1 MGFMSFINNLKHR
14 VELLNIAEKI
24 ILLNVI
30 IFIIPFF
37 IKTFF
42 FLFNIESFDL
52 IYWLKLSPDILTFI
66 FTPWTIITYGF
77 IHGSISH
84 ILWNMILLYFSSRF
98 FLNLFS
104 AEKFLNTYFL
114 GIILGGIIFLFSF
127 SVFPVFKNS
136 YANLIG
142 SSAGVMSVLIFVC
155 TYSPDQEIRIIFFN
169 LKLKYLG
176 IALVLID
183 IIQIPSGN
191 AGGNL
196 AHLGGSLFGFI
207 YANQLKNGNDIG
219 LFFEK
224 FLFSFYKFFKKP
236 VKLKTVHKNKNPNQT
251 SIDKQKRVDDI
262 LDKIS
267 NSGYDSLSKEE
278 KDFLFKIAKD
288 K

>member
-1 MGFMSFINNLKHR
+1 MSFINNLKYR

-42 FLFNIESFDL
+42 FLFNLESFDL

-66 FTPWTIITYGF
+66 FVPWTIITYGF
-77 IHGSISH
+77 IHGGISH

-127 SVFPVFKNS
+127 SIFPVFKNS

-236 VKLKTVHKNKNPNQT
+236 VRLKTVHKNKNLNQT

-267 NSGYDSLSKEE
+267 NSGYDSLTKEE
-278 KDFLFKIAKD
+278 KDFLFKIGKD

>member
-1 MGFMSFINNLKHR
+1 MSFINNLKYR

-42 FLFNIESFDL
+42 FLFNMESFDL

-127 SVFPVFKNS
+127 SIFPVFKNS

-207 YANQLKNGNDIG
+207 YANQLKKGNDIG

-224 FLFSFYKFFKKP
+224 FLFSFYNFFNKP
-236 VKLKTVHKNKNPNQT
+236 VRLKTVHKNKNTNQT

-278 KDFLFKIAKD
+278 KDFLFKIGKD

>member
-1 MGFMSFINNLKHR
+1 MSFINNLKYR

-42 FLFNIESFDL
+42 FLFNMESFDL

-104 AEKFLNTYFL
+104 PQKFLNTYFL

-224 FLFSFYKFFKKP
+224 FLFSFYNFFKKP
-236 VKLKTVHKNKNPNQT
+236 VRLKTVHKNKITNQT

-278 KDFLFKIAKD
+278 KDFLFKIGKD

>member
-1 MGFMSFINNLKHR
+1 MGFMSFINNLKYR

-42 FLFNIESFDL
+42 FLFNLESFDL

-77 IHGSISH
+77 IHGGISH

-127 SVFPVFKNS
+127 SIFPVFKNS

-236 VKLKTVHKNKNPNQT
+236 VRLKTVHKNKNTNQT

-278 KDFLFKIAKD
+278 KDFLFKIGKD

>member
-1 MGFMSFINNLKHR
+1 MSFINNLKYR

-42 FLFNIESFDL
+42 FLFNMESFDL

-127 SVFPVFKNS
+127 SIFPVFKNS

-278 KDFLFKIAKD
+278 KDFLFKIGKE

>member
-1 MGFMSFINNLKHR
+1 MSFINNLKHR

-236 VKLKTVHKNKNPNQT
+236 VRLKTVHKNKNTNQT

>member
-1 MGFMSFINNLKHR
+1 MSFINNLKYR
-14 VELLNIAEKI
+14 FELLNIAEKI

-42 FLFNIESFDL
+42 FLFNIESLDL

-77 IHGSISH
+77 IHGGISH

-104 AEKFLNTYFL
+104 AQKFLNTYFL

-127 SVFPVFKNS
+127 SIFPVFKNS

-236 VKLKTVHKNKNPNQT
+236 VRLKAVHKNKNTNQT

-278 KDFLFKIAKD
+278 KDFLFKIGKD

>member
-1 MGFMSFINNLKHR
+1 MSFINNLKYR
-14 VELLNIAEKI
+14 FELLNIAEKI

-42 FLFNIESFDL
+42 FLFNLESFDL

-77 IHGSISH
+77 IHGGISH

-127 SVFPVFKNS
+127 SIFPVFKNS

-278 KDFLFKIAKD
+278 KDFLFKIGKD

>member
-1 MGFMSFINNLKHR
+1 MSFINNLKYR
-14 VELLNIAEKI
+14 FELLNIAEKI

-42 FLFNIESFDL
+42 FLFNMESFDL

-77 IHGSISH
+77 IHGGISH

-127 SVFPVFKNS
+127 SIFPVFKNS

-236 VKLKTVHKNKNPNQT
+236 VRLKTVHKNKNTNQT

-278 KDFLFKIAKD
+278 KDFLFKIGKD

>member
-1 MGFMSFINNLKHR
+1 MSFINNLKYR
-14 VELLNIAEKI
+14 FELLNIAEKI

-42 FLFNIESFDL
+42 FLFNIESLDL

-77 IHGSISH
+77 IHGGISH

-104 AEKFLNTYFL
+104 AQKFLNTYFL

-127 SVFPVFKNS
+127 SIFPVFKNS

-224 FLFSFYKFFKKP
+224 FLFSFYKFYKKP
-236 VKLKTVHKNKNPNQT
+236 VRLKAVHKNKNTNQT

-278 KDFLFKIAKD
+278 KDFLFKIGKD

>member
-1 MGFMSFINNLKHR
+1 MSFINNLKYR

-42 FLFNIESFDL
+42 FLFNMESFDL

-127 SVFPVFKNS
+127 SIFPVFKNS

-236 VKLKTVHKNKNPNQT
+236 VKLKTVHKNKNPNQN
-251 SIDKQKRVDDI
+251 SIDKQKRVDEI

-278 KDFLFKIAKD
+278 KDFLFKIGKD

>member
-1 MGFMSFINNLKHR
+1 MSFINNLKYR

-42 FLFNIESFDL
+42 FLFNLESFDL

-77 IHGSISH
+77 IHGGISH

-127 SVFPVFKNS
+127 SIFPVFKNS

-236 VKLKTVHKNKNPNQT
+236 VKLKTVHKNKNPNQN

-278 KDFLFKIAKD
+278 KDFLFKIGKD

>member
-1 MGFMSFINNLKHR
+1 MSFINNLKHR

-30 IFIIPFF
+30 IFIILFF

>member
-1 MGFMSFINNLKHR
+1 MSFINNLKYR

-30 IFIIPFF
+30 IFIIPFV

-42 FLFNIESFDL
+42 FLFNMESYDL

-127 SVFPVFKNS
+127 SIFPVFKNS

-207 YANQLKNGNDIG
+207 YANQLKNGNDIA

-236 VKLKTVHKNKNPNQT
+236 VRLKTVHKNKNLNQT

-267 NSGYDSLSKEE
+267 NSGYDSLTKEE
-278 KDFLFKIAKD
+278 KDFLFKIGKD

>member
-1 MGFMSFINNLKHR
+1 MSFINNLKYR

-42 FLFNIESFDL
+42 FLFNIKSLDL

-66 FTPWTIITYGF
+66 FAPWTIITYGF
-77 IHGSISH
+77 IHGGISH

-104 AEKFLNTYFL
+104 AQKFLNTYFL

-236 VKLKTVHKNKNPNQT
+236 VKLKTVHKNKNPNQN

-278 KDFLFKIAKD
+278 KDFLFKIGKD

>member
-1 MGFMSFINNLKHR
+1 MSFINNLKYR

-42 FLFNIESFDL
+42 FLFNMESFDL

-127 SVFPVFKNS
+127 SIFPVFKNS

-176 IALVLID
+176 ITLVLID

-236 VKLKTVHKNKNPNQT
+236 VKLKTVHKNKNPNQN
-251 SIDKQKRVDDI
+251 SIDKQKRVDEI

-278 KDFLFKIAKD
+278 KDFLFKIGKD

>member
-1 MGFMSFINNLKHR
+1 MSFINNLKYR

-30 IFIIPFF
+30 IFIIPFV

-42 FLFNIESFDL
+42 FLFNMESFDL

-77 IHGSISH
+77 IHGGISH

-127 SVFPVFKNS
+127 SIFPVFKNS

-278 KDFLFKIAKD
+278 KDFLFKIGKD

>member
-1 MGFMSFINNLKHR
+1 MSFINNLKYR

-42 FLFNIESFDL
+42 FLFNLESFDL

-77 IHGSISH
+77 IHGGISH

-104 AEKFLNTYFL
+104 AQKFLNTYFL

-127 SVFPVFKNS
+127 SIFPVFKNS

-278 KDFLFKIAKD
+278 KDFLFKIGKD

>member
-1 MGFMSFINNLKHR
+1 MSFINNLKYR

-42 FLFNIESFDL
+42 FLFNLESFDL

-77 IHGSISH
+77 IHGGISH

-127 SVFPVFKNS
+127 SIFPVFKNS

-207 YANQLKNGNDIG
+207 YANQLKKGNDIG

-224 FLFSFYKFFKKP
+224 FLFSFYNFFKKP
-236 VKLKTVHKNKNPNQT
+236 VRLKTVHKNKITNQT

-278 KDFLFKIAKD
+278 KDFLFKIGKE

>member
-1 MGFMSFINNLKHR
+1 MSFINNLKYR
-14 VELLNIAEKI
+14 FELLNIAEKI

-42 FLFNIESFDL
+42 FLFNMESFDL

-77 IHGSISH
+77 IHGGISH
-84 ILWNMILLYFSSRF
+84 ILWNMVLLYFSSRF

-104 AEKFLNTYFL
+104 AQKFLNTYFL

-236 VKLKTVHKNKNPNQT
+236 VRLKTVHKNKNTNQT

-278 KDFLFKIAKD
+278 KDFLFKIGKD

>member
-1 MGFMSFINNLKHR
+1 MSFINNLKYR

-42 FLFNIESFDL
+42 FLFNLESFDL

-77 IHGSISH
+77 IHGGISH

-98 FLNLFS
+98 FLNLFP

-127 SVFPVFKNS
+127 SIFPVFKNS

-236 VKLKTVHKNKNPNQT
+236 VKLKTVHKNKNPNQN

-278 KDFLFKIAKD
+278 KDFLFKIGKD

>member
-1 MGFMSFINNLKHR
+1 MSFINNLKHR

>member
-1 MGFMSFINNLKHR
+1 MSFINNLKYR

-42 FLFNIESFDL
+42 FLFNMESFDL

-104 AEKFLNTYFL
+104 AQKFLNTYFL

-127 SVFPVFKNS
+127 SIFPVFKNS

-236 VKLKTVHKNKNPNQT
+236 VKLKTVHKNKNPNQN

-278 KDFLFKIAKD
+278 KDFLFKIGKE

>member
-1 MGFMSFINNLKHR
+1 MSFINNLKYR

-42 FLFNIESFDL
+42 FLFNMESFDL

-127 SVFPVFKNS
+127 SIFPVFKNS

-236 VKLKTVHKNKNPNQT
+236 VRLKTVHKNKNSNQT

-267 NSGYDSLSKEE
+267 NSGYDSHSKEE
-278 KDFLFKIAKD
+278 KDFLFKIGKD

>member
-1 MGFMSFINNLKHR
+1 MSFINNLKYR

-30 IFIIPFF
+30 IFIIPFV

-42 FLFNIESFDL
+42 FLFNMESYDL

-127 SVFPVFKNS
+127 SIFPVFKNS

-251 SIDKQKRVDDI
+251 SSDKQKRVDDI

-278 KDFLFKIAKD
+278 KDFLFKIGKD

>member
-1 MGFMSFINNLKHR
+1 MSFINNLKYR

-42 FLFNIESFDL
+42 FLFNLESFDL

-77 IHGSISH
+77 IHGGISH

-127 SVFPVFKNS
+127 SIFPVFKNS

-278 KDFLFKIAKD
+278 KDFLFKIGKD

>member
-1 MGFMSFINNLKHR
+1 MSFINNLKYR

-42 FLFNIESFDL
+42 FLFNMESFDL

-77 IHGSISH
+77 IHGGISH

-127 SVFPVFKNS
+127 SIFPVFKNS

-219 LFFEK
+219 LFFEA
-224 FLFSFYKFFKKP
+224 
-236 VKLKTVHKNKNPNQT
+236 VHKNKNTNQT

-278 KDFLFKIAKD
+278 KDFLFKIGKD

>member
-1 MGFMSFINNLKHR
+1 MSFINNLKYR
-14 VELLNIAEKI
+14 FELLNIAEKI

-42 FLFNIESFDL
+42 FLFNLESFDL

-77 IHGSISH
+77 IHGGISH

-104 AEKFLNTYFL
+104 AQKFLNTYFL

-127 SVFPVFKNS
+127 SIFPVFKNS

-207 YANQLKNGNDIG
+207 YANQLKKGNDIG

-224 FLFSFYKFFKKP
+224 FLFSFYNFFKKP
-236 VKLKTVHKNKNPNQT
+236 VRLKTVHKNKITNQT

-278 KDFLFKIAKD
+278 KDFLFKIGKD

>member
-1 MGFMSFINNLKHR
+1 MGFMSFINNLKYR

-42 FLFNIESFDL
+42 FLFNMESFDL

-104 AEKFLNTYFL
+104 PQKFLNTYFL

-207 YANQLKNGNDIG
+207 YANQLKKGNDIG

-224 FLFSFYKFFKKP
+224 FLFSFYNFFKKP
-236 VKLKTVHKNKNPNQT
+236 VRLKTVHKNKITNQT

-278 KDFLFKIAKD
+278 KDFLFKIGKD

>member
-1 MGFMSFINNLKHR
+1 MNFLKNIGYR
-14 VELLNIAEKI
+14 FELLNIAERI

-30 IFIIPFF
+30 IFVIPFF
-37 IKTFF
+37 IKTFL
-42 FLFNIESFDL
+42 FLFNIGFYDFISWF
-52 IYWLKLSPDILTFI
+52 KLSPELFTFI
-66 FTPWTIITYGF
+66 FKPWTIITYGF

-104 AEKFLNTYFL
+104 DQKFLNTYFL
-114 GIILGGIIFLFSF
+114 GIIFGGIIFLFSF

-136 YANLIG
+136 YSNLIG

-155 TYSPDQEIRIIFFN
+155 TYSPNQEIRIIFFN
-169 LKLKYLG
+169 LKLQYLG
-176 IALVLID
+176 IGLVLID

-196 AHLGGSLFGFI
+196 AHLGGALFGFI
-207 YANQLKNGNDIG
+207 YANQLKKGNDIA
-219 LFFEK
+219 LIFEK
-224 FLFSFYKFFKKP
+224 FSYAFFNLFKTP
-236 VKLKTVHKNKNPNQT
+236 VKLKKVDGNRRRKQG
-251 SIDKQKRVDDI
+251 SSEKQKRLDQI

-278 KDFLFKIAKD
+278 KDFLFKIGKD

>member
-1 MGFMSFINNLKHR
+1 MSFINNLKYR
-14 VELLNIAEKI
+14 FELLNIAEKI

-42 FLFNIESFDL
+42 FLFNIESLDL

-77 IHGSISH
+77 IHGGISH

-104 AEKFLNTYFL
+104 AQKFLNTYFL
-114 GIILGGIIFLFSF
+114 GIILGGIIFLLSF
-127 SVFPVFKNS
+127 SIFPVFKNS

-224 FLFSFYKFFKKP
+224 FLFSFYKFYKKP
-236 VKLKTVHKNKNPNQT
+236 VRLKAVHKNKNTNQT

-278 KDFLFKIAKD
+278 KDFLFKIGKD

>member
-1 MGFMSFINNLKHR
+1 MSFINNLKHR

-104 AEKFLNTYFL
+104 AQKFLNTYFL

-127 SVFPVFKNS
+127 SIFPVFKNS

-155 TYSPDQEIRIIFFN
+155 TYSPEQEIRIIFFN